1 MITIQF
7 VSYAEMV
14 GLSQAKR
21 LRKIISLVKEEKIVL
36 MEGRLKSPDDAE
48 LIKEAMQE
56 IDEKFKGIEIAEV
69 NPEHSEDAPFFAKLR
84 VNFVNILIGDRAG
97 MTIIGPATVI
107 KEIKK
112 DPNKIQLFAI
122 DANNKKKRR

>member
-1 MITIQF
+1 M
-7 VSYAEMV
+7 E

-21 LRKIISLVKEEKIVL
+21 LRKILSLVKEEKIVL
-36 MEGRLKSPDDAE
+36 MEGRLKSPDDAD

-69 NPEHSEDAPFFAKLR
+69 NPEHGENTPFFAK
-84 VNFVNILIGDRAG
+84 VKGNFVNMLIGDRAG

-112 DPNKIQLFAI
+112 DPNKIQLFAS
-122 DANNKKKRR
+122 DANGKKKRR